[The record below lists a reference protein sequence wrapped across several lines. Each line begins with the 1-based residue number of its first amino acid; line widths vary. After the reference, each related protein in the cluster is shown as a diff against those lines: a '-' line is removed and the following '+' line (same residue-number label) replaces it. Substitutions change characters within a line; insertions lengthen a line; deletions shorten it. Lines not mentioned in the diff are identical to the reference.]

1 MATMKASR
9 TPSGASAPAT
19 ASPPRAGTPADFG
32 IEPISP
38 QRIYQEVASQLR
50 RNISEGKLKPGDKL
64 PPERNLAQMFGV
76 SRNTMREAL
85 RALELSGL
93 LELKL
98 GSAGGAFVM
107 PGSSNAVVNGM
118 RDLYFL
124 GAITPDHLTE
134 ARVSVSA
141 AVIRMAC
148 ERMTDED
155 LALLE
160 HNIALAAKSD
170 KAGNFDE
177 RTKHHQAFHVLLAK
191 ATHNPILLATT
202 EGIMEITRQFVKA
215 IGPTEDQTYT
225 LPSRRRLLGHL
236 RKRDAEKAVKEMT
249 SALTK
254 LHQGYMVKA
263 AGVPPGVPAT
273 AAAAASAPVPARP
286 PRDPK
291 PATGRARTRSAA

>member
-1 MATMKASR
+1 MRMNPHYHRAMNSFGK
-9 TPSGASAPAT
+9 TPSS
-19 ASPPRAGTPADFG
+19 FG

-50 RNISEGKLKPGDKL
+50 RSISEGKLKPGDKL

-98 GSAGGAFVM
+98 GSAGGAFVL

-124 GAITPDHLTE
+124 GAITPEHLTE
-134 ARVSVSA
+134 ARISVSS

-148 ERMTDED
+148 ERMTEED
-155 LALLE
+155 LQALE
-160 HNIALAAKSD
+160 KTVALAAEMD
-170 KAGNFDE
+170 KAGNFEE
-177 RTKHHQAFHVLLAK
+177 RTRHHQAFHVLLAK

-225 LPSRRRLLGHL
+225 LPSRRRLLAHL

-263 AGVPPGVPAT
+263 RGLPPGVPAT
-273 AAAAASAPVPARP
+273 APVTASAPAPTRP
-286 PRDPK
+286 PRGPK
-291 PATGRARTRSAA
+291 PSKGRARVRSGA

>member
-1 MATMKASR
+1 MKA
-9 TPSGASAPAT
+9 TAQPPAN
-19 ASPPRAGTPADFG
+19 FG

-50 RNISEGKLKPGDKL
+50 RNISEGKLRPGDKL

-124 GAITPDHLTE
+124 GAITPEHLTE
-134 ARVSVSA
+134 ARISISA

-155 LALLE
+155 LAELE
-160 HNIALAAKSD
+160 NNVAMATQMD
-170 KAGNFDE
+170 KAGNFEE
-177 RTKHHQAFHVLLAK
+177 RTKYHQAFHVLLAK

-202 EGIMEITRQFVKA
+202 EGIMEVTRQFVKA
-215 IGPTEDQTYT
+215 IGPTQDQTYT
-225 LPSRRRLLGHL
+225 LPSRRRLLAHL
-236 RKRDAEKAVKEMT
+236 RNRDAEKAVKEMA
-249 SALTK
+249 SALIK
-254 LHQGYMVKA
+254 LQQGYMVKA
-263 AGVPPGVPAT
+263 TGLPPGVPAST
-273 AAAAASAPVPARP
+273 AMTSGTAKAPSRKLPAAKAS
-286 PRDPK
+286 K
-291 PATGRARTRSAA
+291 GRVKASV

>member
-1 MATMKASR
+1 MNSSGK
-9 TPSGASAPAT
+9 TPSS
-19 ASPPRAGTPADFG
+19 FG

-50 RNISEGKLKPGDKL
+50 SSISEGRLRPGDKL

-76 SRNTMREAL
+76 SRNTIREAL

-98 GSAGGAFVM
+98 GSAGGAFVL

-124 GAITPDHLTE
+124 GAITPENLTE
-134 ARVSVSA
+134 ARISVSA

-148 ERMTDED
+148 ERMSEED
-155 LALLE
+155 LQALE
-160 HNIALAAKSD
+160 KTVALAAEMNKS
-170 KAGNFDE
+170 GNFEE

-202 EGIMEITRQFVKA
+202 EGIMEITRQFVNA

-225 LPSRRRLLGHL
+225 LPSRRRMLAHL
-236 RKRDAEKAVKEMT
+236 RKRDAEKAVQEMT

-263 AGVPPGVPAT
+263 RGLPPGVPAT
-273 AAAAASAPVPARP
+273 AWATPSAPATSRP
-286 PRDPK
+286 PRGPK
-291 PATGRARTRSAA
+291 PSRGRVRARSGANLSGR

>member
-1 MATMKASR
+1 MK
-9 TPSGASAPAT
+9 T
-19 ASPPRAGTPADFG
+19 SPPSTSFG
-32 IEPISP
+32 IQPISP

-50 RNISEGKLKPGDKL
+50 RNISEGKLRPGDKL
-64 PPERNLAQMFGV
+64 PPERDLAQMFGV

-93 LELKL
+93 IELKL
-98 GSAGGAFVM
+98 GSAGGAFVL

-124 GAITPDHLTE
+124 GAITPDHLTA
-134 ARVSVSA
+134 ARISISS

-148 ERMTDED
+148 ENMTAED
-155 LALLE
+155 LAELE
-160 HNIALAAKSD
+160 RNVAMAEEMH
-170 KAGNFDE
+170 KAGSFEE
-177 RTKHHQAFHVLLAK
+177 RTKYHQAFHVLLAK

-202 EGIMEITRQFVKA
+202 EGIVEILRQFVKA

-225 LPSRRRLLGHL
+225 LPSRKRLLEHL
-236 RKRDAEKAVKEMT
+236 RKRDAEKAVKEMV

-263 AGVPPGVPAT
+263 RGLPPGKP
-273 AAAAASAPVPARP
+273 ASAAGASAVAARRP
-286 PRDPK
+286 PRGPTPK
-291 PATGRARTRSAA
+291 KARARAPGAT

>member
-9 TPSGASAPAT
+9 TSSSTTST
-19 ASPPRAGTPADFG
+19 ASPASPTPSDFG

-124 GAITPDHLTE
+124 GAITPDHLTQ
-134 ARVSVSA
+134 ARVSVSS

-160 HNIALAAKSD
+160 HNIALAAQSD
-170 KAGNFDE
+170 KAGNFEE

-263 AGVPPGVPAT
+263 QGLPPGVPASSVVSAT
-273 AAAAASAPVPARP
+273 APARP
-286 PRDPK
+286 PRGPK
-291 PATGRARTRSAA
+291 PATGRARTRSGA

>member
-1 MATMKASR
+1 MATMKASG
-9 TPSGASAPAT
+9 PSPS
-19 ASPPRAGTPADFG
+19 SFG

-98 GSAGGAFVM
+98 GSAGGAFVL

-134 ARVSVSA
+134 ARISVSS
-141 AVIRMAC
+141 AVIRRAC

-155 LALLE
+155 LEALE
-160 HNIALAAKSD
+160 RNVASAAQMD
-170 KAGNFDE
+170 KAGNFEE
-177 RTKHHQAFHVLLAK
+177 RTKYHQAFHVLLAK

-225 LPSRRRLLGHL
+225 LPSRRRMLAHL
-236 RKRDAEKAVKEMT
+236 RQRDAEKAVKEMT

-263 AGVPPGVPAT
+263 RGLPPGVPASV
-273 AAAAASAPVPARP
+273 ASAPAPARP
-286 PRDPK
+286 PRGPK
-291 PATGRARTRSAA
+291 PSTGRARARSGA

>member
-1 MATMKASR
+1 MAAMKASR
-9 TPSGASAPAT
+9 TSIAPIVPAT
-19 ASPPRAGTPADFG
+19 LPASSVPPDFG
-32 IEPISP
+32 IEPINP
-38 QRIYQEVASQLR
+38 QRIYQEVANQLR
-50 RNISEGKLKPGDKL
+50 RSISEGKLKPGDKL

-98 GSAGGAFVM
+98 GSAGGAFVL

-124 GAITPDHLTE
+124 GAITPEHLTE
-134 ARVSVSA
+134 ARISVSA

-148 ERMTDED
+148 ERLTEED
-155 LALLE
+155 LAALE
-160 HNIALAAKSD
+160 RNIALAAESD
-170 KAGNFDE
+170 RAGNFEE
-177 RTKHHQAFHVLLAK
+177 RTRHHQAFHVLLAK

-225 LPSRRRLLGHL
+225 LPSRRRLLGYL
-236 RKRDAEKAVKEMT
+236 RQRDAEKAVKEMT

-254 LHQGYMVKA
+254 LHRGYMVKA
-263 AGVPPGVPAT
+263 QGLPPGVPAST
-273 AAAAASAPVPARP
+273 ASAPAPARP
-286 PRDPK
+286 PRGPR
-291 PATGRARTRSAA
+291 PATGRARARSGA

>member
-1 MATMKASR
+1 MKAQR
-9 TPSGASAPAT
+9 TPTKASPAASASAV
-19 ASPPRAGTPADFG
+19 PPGFG

-38 QRIYQEVASQLR
+38 QRIYQEVANQLR
-50 RNISEGKLKPGDKL
+50 RTISEGKLKPGDKL

-124 GAITPDHLTE
+124 GAITPEHLTE
-134 ARVSVSA
+134 ARISVSS

-160 HNIALAAKSD
+160 HNIALAAQSD
-170 KAGNFDE
+170 KAGNFEE
-177 RTKHHQAFHVLLAK
+177 RTKHHQAFHVLLGK

-263 AGVPPGVPAT
+263 QGLPPGVPA
-273 AAAAASAPVPARP
+273 ASSAPAPARP
-286 PRDPK
+286 PRGPR
-291 PATGRARTRSAA
+291 PAAGHARTRS

>member
-1 MATMKASR
+1 MRVPPRRIFTTIGSMKA
-9 TPSGASAPAT
+9 TAAPPSAS
-19 ASPPRAGTPADFG
+19 FG

-38 QRIYQEVASQLR
+38 QRIYQEVANQLR
-50 RNISEGKLKPGDKL
+50 RNISEGKLRPGDKL

-93 LELKL
+93 IELKL
-98 GSAGGAFVM
+98 GSAGGAFVL

-134 ARVSVSA
+134 ARISVSA

-148 ERMTDED
+148 ERMTEDD
-155 LALLE
+155 LAALE
-160 HNIALAAKSD
+160 KTVALAAQMD
-170 KAGNFDE
+170 KAGNFEE

-191 ATHNPILLATT
+191 ATHNPVMLATT

-225 LPSRRRLLGHL
+225 LPSRRRMLGHL

-263 AGVPPGVPAT
+263 RGLPPGVPA
-273 AAAAASAPVPARP
+273 ASASAPGRP
-286 PRDPK
+286 PRGPR
-291 PATGRARTRSAA
+291 PATGRARAPAAA